1 MKVRLPLV
9 LIPVALVLG
18 PIASAEAQ
26 RGTTP
31 INWDALANESVR
43 VLADYIKLNS
53 TNPPGNEL
61 EGARFLKRILDKE
74 GIEARIL
81 DTAELKPAGRANLYA
96 RLKGNGSKRA
106 VALVHHIDVV
116 PVAREAWTVDPFA
129 GTVKDGYVWGRGAV
143 DMKGQGI
150 IHLMAMIAIKRSGLP
165 LTRDI
170 VYIAN
175 ADEELG
181 STGAMVF
188 VERHPELV
196 RDIEFLM
203 TEGGGNE
210 VADGKLASY
219 GVGIAEK
226 RTFWQRLTVK
236 GTPSH
241 ASRPTKLNPV
251 PRLIAAVDKI
261 AKYETPLHVTA
272 GVDKYFRD
280 ISVRYPEPR
289 RAWLANVKQGLTNPQ
304 AREWILGDVYWN
316 AILRNTISITGLQ
329 GSNKTNVIPAE
340 ATADIDIR
348 LLPDTDPAEM
358 LATLKRLVND
368 TAVHF
373 SSLIEPKPPLENPIA
388 TDLFRAIERASR
400 ERDPGVLVTTPM
412 LTAATDRPTY
422 RRLGIITYGFDPFKV
437 EGAEM
442 QRGMHGNDERLSVAN
457 VGFGVKYLYDV
468 LRYVQ

>member
-1 MKVRLPLV
+1 MKVLLRSV
-9 LIPVALVLG
+9 LIPFALVFG
-18 PIASAEAQ
+18 PVSSAAGQ

-31 INWDALANESVR
+31 VDWDALANESVR

-61 EGARFLKRILDKE
+61 ESARFLKRILDKE

-106 VALVHHIDVV
+106 IALVHHIDVV
-116 PVAREAWTVDPFA
+116 PVAREAWTVDPF
-129 GTVKDGYVWGRGAV
+129 GGVVKDGYVWGRGAV

-150 IHLMAMIAIKRSGLP
+150 AHLMAMIAIKRSGLP

-181 STGAMVF
+181 STGAVVF
-188 VERHPELV
+188 VQRHPELV

-210 VADGKLASY
+210 VSDGKLFSY

-241 ASRPTKLNPV
+241 GSRPTKLNPV
-251 PRLIAAVDKI
+251 PRLIAALDKI
-261 AKYETPLHVTA
+261 AKYETPLHVTP

-280 ISVRYPEPR
+280 ISSRFPEPR
-289 RAWLANVKQGLTNPQ
+289 RSWLANVKQGLTNPQ
-304 AREWILGDVYWN
+304 AREWILDDIYWN

-348 LLPDTDPAEM
+348 LLPDTDPATM
-358 LATLKRLVND
+358 LATLKRIVND

-373 SSLIEPKPPLENPIA
+373 STLIDPKPPLENPIE

-400 ERDPGVLVTTPM
+400 DRDPGILVTTPM

-422 RRLGIITYGFDPFKV
+422 RQLGIITYGFDPFK
-437 EGAEM
+437 AEAADM
-442 QRGMHGNDERLSVAN
+442 QKGMHGNDERLSVAN